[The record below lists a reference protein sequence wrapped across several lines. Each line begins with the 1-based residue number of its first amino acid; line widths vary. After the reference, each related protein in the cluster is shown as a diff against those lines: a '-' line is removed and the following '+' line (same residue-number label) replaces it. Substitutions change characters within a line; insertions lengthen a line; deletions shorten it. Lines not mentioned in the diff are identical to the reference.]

1 MAIECYKFE
10 LHIGY
15 IVDVDVGFCE
25 HVSDFAECFG
35 TREEV
40 QFFRDTDVDF
50 CHARIVEPQEIGFE
64 VLKVC
69 VPENQEHTQV
79 FKEGCLG
86 DMHCQPL

>member
-15 IVDVDVGFCE
+15 IVDVNVCAGE
-25 HVSDFAECFG
+25 NVSDFAQCFG
-35 TREEV
+35 AGEEV

-50 CHARIVEPQEIGFE
+50 CHARLVESQEVDFE

-69 VPENQEHTQV
+69 VSENQEHA
-79 FKEGCLG
+79 
-86 DMHCQPL
+86 